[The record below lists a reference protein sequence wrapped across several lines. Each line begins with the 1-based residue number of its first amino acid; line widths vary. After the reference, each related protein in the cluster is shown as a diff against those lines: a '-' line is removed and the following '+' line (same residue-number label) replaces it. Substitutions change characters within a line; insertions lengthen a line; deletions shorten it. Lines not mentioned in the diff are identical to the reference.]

1 MEGHERMIQVKEK
14 KRCRKDEENS
24 QREGERC
31 AGRGNVQGG
40 IEIKNERKA
49 AVEEEDTEKSESY
62 LL

>member
-1 MEGHERMIQVKEK
+1 MEGHEGMIQAKEK

-24 QREGERC
+24 QRRRERC

-40 IEIKNERKA
+40 IEIKNERKGV
-49 AVEEEDTEKSESY
+49 VEEEHTERSESY